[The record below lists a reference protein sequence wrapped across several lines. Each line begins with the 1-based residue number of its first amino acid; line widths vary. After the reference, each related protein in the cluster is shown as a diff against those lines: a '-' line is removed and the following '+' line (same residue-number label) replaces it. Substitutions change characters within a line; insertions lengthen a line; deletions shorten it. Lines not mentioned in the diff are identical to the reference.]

1 MKPDSPF
8 LSAYPAQEQ
17 ETAPDLPM
25 RGGAGPGALLFE
37 SPYVQLALVGHE
49 AAFGADSQQECE
61 ACGCHELES
70 ADEPA
75 GELDNECEVDDTPVV
90 NAPLSAGDRAWVL
103 DLQHSALERLPDPA
117 LQRKYLK
124 EVAWKDI
131 EFPDNVPPGGSAT
144 AAVKAHWAL
153 SERLFVDMA
162 RVTPERR
169 VNLGDTKIAFR
180 AHRPVAVPGQAGQQ
194 LYAEAAEA
202 FLRMREAALQEGV
215 QLDIASSWRSPAHQA
230 QLSAGQPNAKAVAGK
245 NSAHMYGLAVDLQMS
260 VRGLDLTGKS
270 QTRTAEKM
278 AKLVRMY
285 RSPVY
290 KWMML
295 RAKGFGW
302 YPYRREPWHWEYN
315 PPGLKARFEGG
326 SSAAPALPSG
336 TSTTTLSGGGQTPA
350 WVRFA
355 QRVLNATEGERLSDD
370 GNAGPMTRAALARFR
385 DKHRL
390 GSSSGPGSTTDIA
403 LTQRALERLA
413 QASMFASYGTRDA
426 KLDQALAAFRAER
439 HLGFGAVLDP
449 AIRNA
454 LADALPSASSA
465 TSAKAP
471 AAASAASA
479 ASAAPSVGATPVP
492 HLGGQVW
499 LLKSAAHPEPVAIFV
514 PKAALGQA
522 SVDVLFHVHGLLIG
536 ASLPPKP
543 PAGFITA
550 APFRL
555 GALVDAAGLPMV
567 VVVPA
572 MNWNAPGGVTAS
584 GQKHPRW
591 SALARPER
599 LNALLADV
607 LADVARVQGL
617 GQPPSLQRLVV
628 SGHSRAYDFLEPLRA
643 LHADPQMGQGALAQL
658 AQVWAFDS
666 TYAGDPADWKRWLAD
681 RPGLQAH
688 FFYIAGSPTHGRGD
702 AFHAARGGNLHVT
715 KVSKAQHHQVPGLQ
729 LPALLAGLT
738 GAADHELDDWLPMEG
753 EDPDALEEIDRQDE
767 SGDDEMDELVDE
779 LSDELEAA
787 HDDEE
792 PACEDPG
799 HEDVDHE
806 RADDEGA
813 DDEAE
818 SFENDEE
825 AAAEA
830 EVDEAFEAGPQTE
843 TPDALDLALGDK
855 APLPVP
861 AARPVPFAP
870 LPPQGSHW
878 PLRTAH
884 PQARVISYKFREPDG
899 IEGRAGRMFLA
910 ERKGQRHGVVTRRRH
925 VGVDLFAKVGDVVQA
940 CESGTIVSFAFFYK
954 AASGQ
959 STYRL
964 LIEHEGSGVV
974 VNYGELTKASLKQH
988 GLAVGDR
995 VSAGQPIG
1003 FVSDTAML
1011 HFETYVKG
1019 SRATARWWRDEKN
1032 APASLLNPTRY
1043 LLALRENV
1051 AGTDAAG
1058 SGAAAG
1064 AAGGAIAGAIA
1075 VAGTPASTTRPQPPA
1090 DPAAFR
1096 SFRLTTY
1103 HVVDQADEPTHDIRI
1118 PILGADG
1125 RAIADGSPAFFA
1137 KLALEGTARLS
1148 DGRLVNVTG
1157 QSTPVAH
1164 ERYAAVLDY
1173 HERVYARRNARLKAQ
1188 GRPPVPTRYSG
1199 ISVEGGR
1206 VVRAM
1211 TFHEVPAAKR
1221 GVGYGTQRQVPYTP
1235 FRTLAADLGLKAN
1248 SEPRWKGHGGLVPA
1262 HTPVYIREFD
1272 GLTLPDGRG
1281 GSFVHDGWFTVNDT
1295 GGAIFGAH
1303 FDVFTGSAA
1312 LGRQVRL
1319 PAVGQVWFPGI
1330 ETRVPPG
1337 YAHGLK
1343 A

>member
-8 LSAYPAQEQ
+8 LSAYPAQDHEVASD
-17 ETAPDLPM
+17 APPA
-25 RGGAGPGALLFE
+25 RGAGLGALLFE
-37 SPYVQLALVGHE
+37 SPYVRLALVDHE
-49 AAFGADSQQECE
+49 DDAQSECE
-61 ACGCHELES
+61 ACGCHELKHGFD
-70 ADEPA
+70 DEGAEP
-75 GELDNECEVDDTPVV
+75 EVDDTPVV
-90 NAPLSAGDRAWVL
+90 DAPLSAGDRAWVL
-103 DLQHSALERLPDPA
+103 DLQRSALERLPDAA

-124 EVAWKDI
+124 EVDWKDV

-180 AHRPVAVPGQAGQQ
+180 AHRPVAVPGQQGAQ
-194 LYAEAAEA
+194 LYPEASEA
-202 FLRMREAALQEGV
+202 FVRMREAALQEGV
-215 QLDIASSWRSPAHQA
+215 ALDIVSSWRSAGHQA
-230 QLSAGQPNAKAVAGK
+230 SLSASQPNAKAVAKGH
-245 NSAHMYGLAVDLQMS
+245 SAHMYGLAVDLQMS
-260 VRGLDLTGKS
+260 VRGLDVSGKS

-278 AKLVRMY
+278 AKLIRMY

-295 RAKGFGW
+295 RGKGFGW

-315 PPGLKARFEGG
+315 PPGLKARFEGA
-326 SSAAPALPSG
+326 SSAAPAAPSRIP
-336 TSTTTLSGGGQTPA
+336 TATTTLSAGGQTKA

-355 QRVLNATEGERLSDD
+355 QRVLNAAEGERLSDD
-370 GNAGPMTRAALARFR
+370 GDAGPMTRAALARFR

-390 GSSSGPGSTTDIA
+390 GGSSEPGSSTDIA
-403 LTQRALERLA
+403 LVQRALEQLA
-413 QASMFASYGTRDA
+413 QASMFAAYGTRDA

-439 HLGFGAVLDP
+439 HLGFGAVLD
-449 AIRNA
+449 AATRTA
-454 LADALPSASSA
+454 LADAMPAAAAAKASSA
-465 TSAKAP
+465 SVAAP
-471 AAASAASA
+471 A
-479 ASAAPSVGATPVP
+479 VGAAPVP

-499 LLKSAAHPEPVAIFV
+499 LFKSAAYPEPVAVFL
-514 PKAALGQA
+514 PKAALGQ
-522 SVDVLFHVHGLLIG
+522 SNVDLLFHVHGLLVG

-543 PAGFITA
+543 PGGFITA
-550 APFRL
+550 TPFRL
-555 GALVDAAGLPMV
+555 GALVDDSALPMV
-567 VVVPA
+567 LVVPA
-572 MNWNAPGGVTAS
+572 MNWNAPGGVTAA

-591 SALARPER
+591 SALAQPAR
-599 LNALLADV
+599 LNALIAEV

-617 GQPPSLQRLVV
+617 GQAPSLQRLVV

-643 LHADPQMGQGALAQL
+643 LHADAQMNQGALAHL

-666 TYAGDPADWKRWLAD
+666 TYAGDPAEWKRWLAD

-688 FFYIAGSPTHGRGD
+688 FAYLAGSRTQGRGD
-702 AFHAARGGNLHVT
+702 AFFRARGGNLHVT
-715 KVSKAQHHQVPGLQ
+715 QMAKGQHHQVPGLQ
-729 LPALLAGLT
+729 LPALLKGLSN
-738 GAADHELDDWLPMEG
+738 GGEQELDDWLPMDG
-753 EDPDALEEIDRQDE
+753 EDPDALEEIDHQE
-767 SGDDEMDELVDE
+767 EHGDDEMEELAA
-779 LSDELEAA
+779 ELEAA
-787 HDDEE
+787 GDDETADGEEPDHEE
-792 PACEDPG
+792 PAYEDADNEGP
-799 HEDVDHE
+799 
-806 RADDEGA
+806 DDESP

-818 SFENDEE
+818 SFEDNEE
-825 AAAEA
+825 EAAEA
-830 EVDEAFEAGPQTE
+830 EFEDSYEAEPELE
-843 TPDALDLALGDK
+843 TPDALDQALGDK

-861 AARPVPFAP
+861 DGRPVPFAP
-870 LPPQGSHW
+870 LPPEGSHW

-884 PQARVISYKFREPDG
+884 PQARVISYKFREPNG

-910 ERKGQRHGVVTRRRH
+910 ERKGKRNGVVTRRRH
-925 VGVDLFAKVGDVVQA
+925 VGVDLFAKVGDAVLA

-964 LIEHEGSGVV
+964 LVEHEGSGIV
-974 VNYGELTKASLKQH
+974 VNYGELTKDSLKRN

-995 VSAGQPIG
+995 VAAGQPIG
-1003 FVSDTAML
+1003 VVSDTAML

-1019 SRATARWWRDEKN
+1019 STNTARWWRDEKN

-1043 LLALRENV
+1043 LLSLREHAAVKVGGV
-1051 AGTDAAG
+1051 A
-1058 SGAAAG
+1058 GAAAP
-1064 AAGGAIAGAIA
+1064 ATATSPATAS
-1075 VAGTPASTTRPQPPA
+1075 GTKPQPPA
-1090 DPAAFR
+1090 DPSAFR

-1103 HVVDQADEPTHDIRI
+1103 HVVDQADEPTQDTRI

-1125 RAIADGSPAFFA
+1125 SVIAEGSPAFFA
-1137 KLALEGTARLS
+1137 KLSLEGTARLA

-1157 QSTPVAH
+1157 QSAPVSH
-1164 ERYAAVLDY
+1164 ERYAAVLAY
-1173 HERVYARRNARLKAQ
+1173 HERAYARRNAGLKAQ

-1221 GVGYGTQRQVPYTP
+1221 GVGYGTQRKVAYTP

-1248 SEPRWKGHGGLVPA
+1248 SDPRWKGRGGLVPA
-1262 HTPVYIREFD
+1262 HTQVYIKEFD
-1272 GLTLPDGRG
+1272 GLKLPDGHG

-1312 LGRQVRL
+1312 LGRQVKL

-1330 ETRVPPG
+1330 DGRIPSG
-1337 YAHGLK
+1337 YALGLR

>member
-8 LSAYPAQEQ
+8 LSVYPTQEQ
-17 ETAPDLPM
+17 ESAPDMPQA
-25 RGGAGPGALLFE
+25 RGAGLGALLFE
-37 SPYVQLALVGHE
+37 SPYVRLTLVDHE
-49 AAFGADSQQECE
+49 DDAPSQHE
-61 ACGCHELES
+61 ACGCHELEHGFD
-70 ADEPA
+70 DEAAAP
-75 GELDNECEVDDTPVV
+75 EVDDTPVV
-90 NAPLSAGDRAWVL
+90 DAPLSAGDRSWVL
-103 DLQHSALERLPDPA
+103 DLQRSALERLPDAA

-124 EVAWKDI
+124 EVDWKDV

-180 AHRPVAVPGQAGQQ
+180 AHRPVAVPGQKGAQ
-194 LYAEAAEA
+194 LYAEASEA
-202 FLRMREAALQEGV
+202 FVRMREAALQEGV
-215 QLDIASSWRSPAHQA
+215 ALDIVSSWRSAGHQA
-230 QLSAGQPNAKAVAGK
+230 SLSASQPNAKAVAKGH
-245 NSAHMYGLAVDLQMS
+245 SAHMYGLAIDLQMS
-260 VRGLDLTGKS
+260 VRGLDVSGKS

-278 AKLVRMY
+278 AKLLRMY

-295 RAKGFGW
+295 RGKAFGW

-315 PPGLKARFEGG
+315 PPGLKARFEGT
-326 SSAAPALPSG
+326 SAGAPSRIPTAG
-336 TSTTTLSGGGQTPA
+336 TTLSAGGQTKA

-355 QRVLNATEGERLSDD
+355 QRVLNAAEGERLSDD
-370 GNAGPMTRAALARFR
+370 GDAGPMTRAALARFR

-390 GSSSGPGSTTDIA
+390 GGSSEPGSSTDIA
-403 LTQRALERLA
+403 LVQRALEHRA
-413 QASMFASYGTRDA
+413 QASMFAAYGTRDA

-439 HLGFGAVLDP
+439 HLGFGAVLD
-449 AIRNA
+449 ATMRTA
-454 LADALPSASSA
+454 LADALPSA
-465 TSAKAP
+465 
-471 AAASAASA
+471 AAAKGAAASA
-479 ASAAPSVGATPVP
+479 ASAAPSVSDTPVP

-499 LLKSAAHPEPVAIFV
+499 LMKPASYPEPVAVFV
-514 PKAALGQA
+514 PKAALGQP
-522 SVDVLFHVHGLLIG
+522 SVDLLFHVHGLLTG

-555 GALVDAAGLPMV
+555 GALVDDSALPMV
-567 VVVPA
+567 LVVPA
-572 MNWNAPGGVTAS
+572 MNWHAPGGVTAA
-584 GQKHPRW
+584 GQRHPKW
-591 SALARPER
+591 SALAQPAR
-599 LNALLADV
+599 LNALIAEV

-617 GQPPSLQRLVV
+617 GQAPSLQRLVV

-643 LHADPQMGQGALAQL
+643 LHADAQMNQGALAHL
-658 AQVWAFDS
+658 TQVWAFDS
-666 TYAGDPADWKRWLAD
+666 TYVGDPADWKRWLAD

-688 FFYIAGSPTHGRGD
+688 VAYLAGSPTHGRGD
-702 AFHAARGGNLHVT
+702 AFFRARGGALHVT
-715 KVSKAQHHQVPGLQ
+715 RMAKGQHHQVPGLQ
-729 LPALLAGLT
+729 LPALLKGLST
-738 GAADHELDDWLPMEG
+738 GGEQELDDWLPLEG
-753 EDPDALEEIDRQDE
+753 EDPDVLDEIDHQDE
-767 SGDDEMDELVDE
+767 AGDDELEELAAE
-779 LSDELEAA
+779 LDAARDDEAA
-787 HDDEE
+787 DGEEPDQEE
-792 PACEDPG
+792 PAYEDPEG
-799 HEDVDHE
+799 EDPEGEDASHEGP
-806 RADDEGA
+806 DDEAA

-818 SFENDEE
+818 SFEDDEE

-830 EVDEAFEAGPQTE
+830 EYEDDFEAE
-843 TPDALDLALGDK
+843 LELEAPDALDQALGDK

-861 AARPVPFAP
+861 AGRPVPFAP
-870 LPPQGSHW
+870 LPPPGSHW

-884 PQARVISYKFREPDG
+884 PQARVISYKFREPNG

-910 ERKGQRHGVVTRRRH
+910 ERKGQRNGVVTRRRH
-925 VGVDLFAKVGDVVQA
+925 VGVDLFAKVGDTVVA

-964 LIEHEGSGVV
+964 LVEHEGSGVV
-974 VNYGELTKASLKQH
+974 VNYGELTKDSLKRNR
-988 GLAVGDR
+988 LAVGDR
-995 VSAGQPIG
+995 VAAGQAIG
-1003 FVSDTAML
+1003 VVSDTAML

-1032 APASLLNPTRY
+1032 APAALLNPTRY
-1043 LLALRENV
+1043 LLSLREHGAVKVGGV
-1051 AGTDAAG
+1051 A
-1058 SGAAAG
+1058 GAAAAGIVGGAVG
-1064 AAGGAIAGAIA
+1064 AAVQAAATSSA
-1075 VAGTPASTTRPQPPA
+1075 AASGSRPQPPA
-1090 DPAAFR
+1090 DPSAFR

-1103 HVVDQADEPTHDIRI
+1103 HVVDQADEPTQDTRI

-1125 RAIADGSPAFFA
+1125 SVIAEGSPAFFA
-1137 KLALEGTARLS
+1137 KLSLEGTARLV

-1157 QSTPVAH
+1157 QSAPVSH
-1164 ERYAAVLDY
+1164 ERYAAVLAY
-1173 HERVYARRNARLKAQ
+1173 HERAYARRNAGLKAQ

-1211 TFHEVPAAKR
+1211 TFHEVPAARR
-1221 GVGYGTQRQVPYTP
+1221 GVGYGTQRKVAYTP

-1248 SEPRWKGHGGLVPA
+1248 SDPRWKGRGGLVPA
-1262 HTPVYIREFD
+1262 HTQVYIKEFD
-1272 GLTLPDGRG
+1272 GLKLPDGHG

-1312 LGRQVRL
+1312 LGRQVKL
-1319 PAVGQVWFPGI
+1319 PAVGQVWFAGI
-1330 ETRVPPG
+1330 DGRIPSG
-1337 YAHGLK
+1337 YSLGLR